1 MLTTQ
6 MVDMVASNLK
16 LEQRSRNILRR
27 LSPKCSSL
35 PDSEL
40 NKLLA
45 QCNGSVKMAI
55 LVAETQDSVEKCRER
70 LENSGGVLAVAM
82 PEKPLVAETKRE
94 LVLCID
100 GGGSKCAAVA
110 ADSAGALYHGHSGPC
125 NLYDFLVP

>member
-1 MLTTQ
+1 

-27 LSPKCSSL
+27 LSPTCSSL

-45 QCNGSVKMAI
+45 QCDGSVKMAI
-55 LVAETQDSVEKCRER
+55 LVAETQDSVEKCREC
-70 LENSGGVLAVAM
+70 LDKAGGVLAAAM
-82 PEKPLVAETKRE
+82 PEKPLVAEIKRE

-110 ADSAGALYHGHSGPC
+110 TDLAGALYHGYAGPC
-125 NLYDFLVP
+125 NLYDPFVP